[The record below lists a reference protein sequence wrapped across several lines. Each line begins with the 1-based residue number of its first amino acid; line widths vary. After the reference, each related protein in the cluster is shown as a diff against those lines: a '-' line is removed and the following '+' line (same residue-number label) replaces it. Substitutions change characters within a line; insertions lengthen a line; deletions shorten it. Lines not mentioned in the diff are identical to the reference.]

1 MTTCQK
7 KSRWMIVSVTHL
19 GNLTYMLRLHGGS
32 EADLYYQNKFFDFN
46 YLFPKS
52 PIRKVVIA
60 PYPFAGKTWELRMQ
74 QCGSATNIC
83 RLNC

>member
-1 MTTCQK
+1 
-7 KSRWMIVSVTHL
+7 MIVSVTHL
-19 GNLTYMLRLHGGS
+19 GNRTYLLRLH
-32 EADLYYQNKFFDFN
+32 LKLMYILNKFFDFN
-46 YLFPKS
+46 LFPKS